1 MRIITIAFFLMALF
15 GSLAFTGDPEPADTT
30 ELGALLFNDPILS
43 SDQSV
48 SCATCH
54 IPAFAFSDTTAL
66 SKGVGGQLGTRNTP
80 GITNMTAREHF
91 FWDGRAATLE
101 QQVIGPI
108 ENPVEMNLPIPIAIE
123 RLKAHPKYKR
133 YFKHFYGRQ
142 VDQEALS
149 NALASFIR
157 TLETSN
163 TPFDSYVNGKR
174 SAMSE
179 EAIRGRLV
187 FMKKGKCFDCHFTPD
202 FTGDEFRNI
211 GLFDGEKLNDA
222 GRFDVTKKEEDKGKF
237 KVPGLRNVALTAPY
251 MHNGQFKTLRE
262 VIDYYDE
269 PDKFGI
275 HSIGRDTLLQR
286 PLGLTET
293 EKTDLEAFLEALTDR
308 RFTIDSIN
316 PIDD

>member
-1 MRIITIAFFLMALF
+1 MRIVTISFLLTALL
-15 GSLAFTGDPEPADTT
+15 GSLAFTGDPEPTDTIA
-30 ELGALLFNDPILS
+30 LGALLFNDPILS

-163 TPFDSYVNGKR
+163 TPFDSYVNGNR

-179 EAIRGRLV
+179 SAIRGRLV

-237 KVPGLRNVALTAPY
+237 KVPGLRNVAVTAPY

-293 EKTDLEAFLEALTDR
+293 EKTDLEAFLQALTDR
-308 RFTIDSIN
+308 RFTID
-316 PIDD
+316 D

>member
-1 MRIITIAFFLMALF
+1 MKTITVSFSILALF
-15 GSLAFTGDPEPADTT
+15 GAVAFTSDPEPTDTI
-30 ELGALLFNDPILS
+30 ELGAMLFNDPILS

-48 SCATCH
+48 SCASCH
-54 IPAFAFSDTTAL
+54 IPAFAFSDTSAL

-142 VDQEALS
+142 VDKEALS

-163 TPFDSYVNGKR
+163 TPFDSYVNGNR

-179 EAIRGRLV
+179 SAIRGRLV

-211 GLFDGEKLNDA
+211 GLFDGEKLNDT

-293 EKTDLEAFLEALTDR
+293 EKTDLEAFLRALTDK
-308 RFTIDSIN
+308 RFTNYD
-316 PIDD
+316 

>member
-1 MRIITIAFFLMALF
+1 MRIITVAFLWMALF
-15 GSLAFTGDPEPADTT
+15 GSFAFTSDPEPTDTT
-30 ELGALLFNDPILS
+30 ELGALLFNDHILS

-54 IPAFAFSDTTAL
+54 IPAFAFSDTSAL

-157 TLETSN
+157 TLETSD
-163 TPFDSYVNGKR
+163 TPFDAYVKGNR

-179 EAIRGRLV
+179 EAIRGRQV

-237 KVPGLRNVALTAPY
+237 KVPGLRNVAVTAPY

-293 EKTDLEAFLEALTDR
+293 EKTDLEAFLQALTDR
-308 RFTIDSIN
+308 RFN
-316 PIDD
+316 

>member
-1 MRIITIAFFLMALF
+1 MRKLTFAFLLTALF
-15 GSLAFTGDPEPADTT
+15 GAFAFTGDPEPTDTV
-30 ELGALLFNDPILS
+30 ELGAMLFNDPILS

-108 ENPVEMNLPIPIAIE
+108 ENPVEMNLPIPMAIE

-149 NALASFIR
+149 NALAAFIR

-163 TPFDSYVNGKR
+163 TPFDSYVNGNR

-179 EAIRGRLV
+179 SAIRGRLV

-237 KVPGLRNVALTAPY
+237 KVPGLRNVAVTAPY

-293 EKTDLEAFLEALTDR
+293 EKTDLEAFLRALTDR
-308 RFTIDSIN
+308 RFTNND
-316 PIDD
+316 